1 MKTPNKHAAW
11 LLAGWIAAGAA
22 WGQVKVEDA
31 WARATVQGQKAT
43 GAFMKITAPQATR
56 LVSVVTPVAGVAEI
70 HEMKMDNGVMKMR
83 ALPEGLD
90 LPANKSVAL
99 KPGSYHLMLMDLKAP
114 LMKDSSVALTLTFK
128 DAKGVETKQ
137 QVSLPVTSTMPAKQI
152 PGHADHKH

>member
-11 LLAGWIAAGAA
+11 LLAGWIATGAA
-22 WGQVKVEDA
+22 WAQVKVEDA

-43 GAFMKITAPQATR
+43 GAFMKITAPQTTR
-56 LVSVVTPVAGVAEI
+56 LITVVTPVAGVAEI

-90 LPANKSVAL
+90 LPANKSVEL

>member
-1 MKTPNKHAAW
+1 MNTPLKYVTC
-11 LLAGWIAAGAA
+11 LLATCMAMGAA
-22 WGQVKVEDA
+22 HAQVKIENG

-56 LVSVVTPVAGVAEI
+56 LVAVSTPVAGVAEV
-70 HEMKMDNGVMKMR
+70 HEMKMDNGVMSMR
-83 ALPEGLD
+83 AVPALD
-90 LPANKSVAL
+90 LPANQTVEL

-137 QVSLPVTSTMPAKQI
+137 QVSVPVNTSMPQAAAHM
-152 PGHADHKH
+152 HADHKH